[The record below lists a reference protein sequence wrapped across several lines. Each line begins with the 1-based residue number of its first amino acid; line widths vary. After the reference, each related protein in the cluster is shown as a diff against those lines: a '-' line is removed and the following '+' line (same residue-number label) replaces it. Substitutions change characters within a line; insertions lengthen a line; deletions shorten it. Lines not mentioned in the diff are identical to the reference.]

1 MGLEQIKTTTHGNSL
16 MAQWLRI
23 WAPNAGGLRLIPGQG
38 TRSFMIQLK
47 IPHVATKIL
56 WATTKTQNS
65 QINK

>member
-38 TRSFMIQLK
+38 TRSSMPQLK